1 MGVTNFNCCFM
12 ASPASIASNEVR
24 FQSLLDNSPELI
36 LYQNKEGIILDA
48 NPAFLALV
56 ELPKEQVLHR
66 SYYAFLPPDVRE
78 IFREKLHEAVT
89 TGQPVRFDLYASQ
102 GDTAPRHWDV
112 VKVPL
117 LENGQVVGV
126 HMLARDVTEKVKS
139 QEAIFTQNR
148 DLQQFTY
155 IVSHNLR
162 APLANAL
169 GLATLL
175 GTEEAGSP
183 YFQET
188 HAHLQANLQQLDQ
201 VLRDM
206 NAILAVREQQG
217 REAPEAV
224 TLAEVV
230 HQVVEGLHESLGQVG
245 GTIDVQIPEDFR
257 VHTNRSFLHSI
268 FFNLLSNAV
277 KYRADQRPLRVMV
290 TATGDATGAK
300 TIEVAD
306 NGSGFDQQRAGANVF
321 QLYQRFHPHH
331 AGRGVGLYLVKTH
344 IESLGGRIEVQSKED
359 EGTRFSIFLP

>member
-1 MGVTNFNCCFM
+1 MDSVL
-12 ASPASIASNEVR
+12 PIASNEVR

-36 LYQNKEGIILDA
+36 LYQNVEGTILDA

-56 ELPKEQVLHR
+56 ELPKEQVVHR
-66 SYYAFLPPDVRE
+66 DYHEFLPPDVQDL
-78 IFREKLHEAVT
+78 FQEKLREAVT
-89 TGQPVRFDLYASQ
+89 TAQPVRFDLSASQ
-102 GDTAPRHWDV
+102 GGSAPRHWDV

-126 HMLARDVTEKVKS
+126 HMLARDVTEKVKN
-139 QEAIFTQNR
+139 QEAMFTQNR

-169 GLATLL
+169 GLSSLL
-175 GTEEAGSP
+175 GTEKPGSLH
-183 YFQET
+183 FQET

-206 NAILAVREQQG
+206 NAMLAVREQQG
-217 REAPEAV
+217 LEAPEV
-224 TLAEVV
+224 VPLAEAV

-245 GTIDVQIPEDFR
+245 GTIDVQIPDDLR

-268 FFNLLSNAV
+268 FFNLLSNAI
-277 KYRADQRPLRVMV
+277 KYRANGRLLRVLV
-290 TATGDATGAK
+290 SATGNPAGAK
-300 TIEVAD
+300 FIEVAD
-306 NGSGFDQQRAGANVF
+306 NGSGFDQQQAGANVF
-321 QLYQRFHPHH
+321 KLYQRFHPHH
-331 AGRGVGLYLVKTH
+331 TGRGVGLYLVKTH
-344 IESLGGRIEVQSKED
+344 VESLGGRIEVHSRVD

>member
-1 MGVTNFNCCFM
+1 MDATF
-12 ASPASIASNEVR
+12 PIAPNEVR

-36 LYQNKEGIILDA
+36 LYQDQEGIILDA

-66 SYYAFLPPDVRE
+66 SYYEFLPPDVRTL
-78 IFREKLHEAVT
+78 FREKLREAVT
-89 TGQPVRFDLYASQ
+89 TGHPVRFDLSASQ
-102 GDTAPRHWDV
+102 GKSAPRHWDV

-117 LENGQVVGV
+117 LEHGRVAGV

-139 QEAIFTQNR
+139 QEAMFTQSR
-148 DLQQFTY
+148 DLQQFAY

-183 YFQET
+183 HFQQT

-206 NAILAVREQQG
+206 NAILAVREQPG
-217 REAPEAV
+217 REAPESV
-224 TLAEVV
+224 PLAEVV
-230 HQVVEGLHESLGQVG
+230 HQVVEGLHESLVQAG
-245 GTIDVQIPEDFR
+245 GTIDVQIPEDFQ

-268 FFNLLSNAV
+268 FFNLLSNAL
-277 KYRADQRPLRVMV
+277 KYRADGRPLRVVV
-290 TATGDATGAK
+290 TATGNPAGAK

-306 NGSGFDQQRAGANVF
+306 NGSGFDQEGAGAHVF
-321 QLYQRFHPHH
+321 RLYQRFHPHH

-344 IESLGGRIEVQSKED
+344 VEALGGRITVHSRVD